1 MTVIQIDDQ
10 IYLRPFRMEDADLVF
25 RTARENFEHLRS
37 YMHWM
42 VPDYSLRS
50 AQEFIAASLAAA
62 NEKKSLGFG
71 IFKEEHLL
79 GSIGFVKFDWTA
91 KSTEIGYWIAKSEE
105 GKGLISKACET
116 LINYA
121 LRELGINRI
130 EIRCASENTRSAA
143 VARRLGFQKEGVLRQ
158 SEWRDGR
165 LHDFDIYGLLASEW
179 KPTAD

>member
-1 MTVIQIDDQ
+1 MTVFQIDDQ
-10 IYLRPFRMEDADLVF
+10 ICLRPFRMEDADLVLK
-25 RTARENFEHLRS
+25 TVRENFEHLRS

-50 AQEFIAASLAAA
+50 AQEFIAASMAAA

-79 GSIGFVKFDWTA
+79 GSIGFVKFNWNA
-91 KSTEIGYWIAKSEE
+91 KSAEIGYWIAKSEE

-121 LRELGINRI
+121 FRELGINRI
-130 EIRCASENTRSAA
+130 EIRCSSENTRSAA
-143 VARRLGFQKEGVLRQ
+143 VARRLGFRKEGVLRQ
-158 SEWRDGR
+158 SEWRNGR

-179 KPTAD
+179 QPAAD